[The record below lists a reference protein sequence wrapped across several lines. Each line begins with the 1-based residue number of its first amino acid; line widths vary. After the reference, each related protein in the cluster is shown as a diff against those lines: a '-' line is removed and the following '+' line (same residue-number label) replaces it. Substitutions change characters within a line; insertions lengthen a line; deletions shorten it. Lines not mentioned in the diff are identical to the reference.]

1 MSEKDLLE
9 KYIEPKKQKKA
20 FKQLNKGIPV
30 QYIIGEVDFF
40 YCNIKVKKGV
50 LIPRFETEELVDR
63 LVKLINEKFGNKSIK
78 IADLGTGSGAI
89 AIALK
94 KHVPSATVIGYDTS
108 LKALKLARENAKYNN
123 VDVTFKYKNI
133 KTKINDKFD
142 VVVSNPPY
150 VSKEEIISDVVKNEP
165 RKAIFAK
172 DDGLEYY
179 KKILKYAH
187 ESTKEKYI
195 IAFEVGYKQGDL
207 IKQEALK
214 CFEEKQVE
222 ILPDLSG
229 KDRFVFIISQN
240 SNE

>member
-40 YCNIKVKKGV
+40 YCNIKVRKGV
-50 LIPRFETEELVDR
+50 LIPRFETEELVDK
-63 LVKLINEKFGNKSIK
+63 LIKLINEKFGNKSIK

-94 KHVPSATVIGYDTS
+94 KHVPKATVIGYDTS

-172 DDGLEYY
+172 DDGLKYY
-179 KKILKYAH
+179 KKILEYSDKI
-187 ESTKEKYI
+187 TRKNFI
-195 IAFEVGYKQGDL
+195 IAFEIGYKQGNL

-214 CFEEKQVE
+214 YYKKEQVE